1 MKKFLI
7 GQIRKYKVSLILFY
21 ILLDI
26 RNFLSYKLK
35 ISKIFKTGNRLS
47 NSSDIISYINFC
59 LNTLRKSNIDFK
71 DFHDALEIGPGDNA
85 GLSYALILEGVE
97 KVSLIDKFQV
107 NRRILEN
114 EDLFNKISVKKNSRY
129 EKKDLDRI
137 RVFDSKNKNFSLEG
151 LLLDG
156 SKFDL
161 IYSISALEHIW
172 PLEEFLSD
180 ISLLLSKD
188 GVMLHVVNFTDHNMF
203 YPEHGK
209 FFFRTI
215 PSFIYDSTMRLM
227 GRPNRVLPSKIIEKL
242 SSLGMKTDLIVLR
255 NNFECDHFFNP
266 SDKKILDEVSDAFG
280 EDILQDREFLKD
292 LSIASALIV
301 AKN

>member
-1 MKKFLI
+1 MLWNNS
-7 GQIRKYKVSLILFY
+7 RRY
-21 ILLDI
+21 I
-26 RNFLSYKLK
+26 SYKFK
-35 ISKIFKTGNRLS
+35 ISQIFKTGNRLS
-47 NSSDIISYINFC
+47 NSSDIISYVNFC
-59 LNTLRKSNIDFK
+59 LNALGKSNIEFK
-71 DFHDALEIGPGDNA
+71 DFHNALEIGPGDNA
-85 GLSYALILEGVE
+85 GLSYALLLEGVD

-107 NRRILEN
+107 NGRILEN

-129 EKKDLDRI
+129 DKKDLERI
-137 RVFDSKNKNFSLEG
+137 RVFDSKNKNFSLDR

-156 SKFDL
+156 SKFDF

-180 ISLLLSKD
+180 ISLLLSKN
-188 GVMLHVVNFTDHNMF
+188 GVMLHVVNFTDHDMF

-215 PSFIYDSTMRLM
+215 PSFLYDNTMRLM
-227 GRPNRVLPSKIIEKL
+227 GRPNRVLPSKIIESL
-242 SSLGMKTDLIVLR
+242 SSFGMKTNLIVLR
-255 NNFECDHFFNP
+255 NNFEYDDFYIP
-266 SDKKILDEVSDAFG
+266 TDKKILNEVSDAFG
-280 EDILQDREFLKD
+280 KDILKDKEFLKD